1 MPLAAAVQLA
11 SSMSSDS
18 SQPFD
23 EVSGSSVY
31 LPTVSSTI
39 TFATE
44 SDALLASL
52 LGKYDSVHW
61 EVIDDILEVI
71 RNAQFDTS
79 NVTFRRLEDYYDKI
93 AGERRSLAQRR
104 TSYTTYQASTPK
116 VPLLVVDLTAALIFS
131 ESRSPIDLSYRRNFG
146 EGTLKTMSLVHR
158 SWTKMGNQNLTCTNM
173 HEHA

>member
-1 MPLAAAVQLA
+1 
-11 SSMSSDS
+11 MSSDS

-71 RNAQFDTS
+71 RNTQFDTS
-79 NVTFRRLEDYYDKI
+79 NVTFRRLEDYRVCP
-93 AGERRSLAQRR
+93 AGR
-104 TSYTTYQASTPK
+104 TSAGAIGLAGREATQGGRTP
-116 VPLLVVDLTAALIFS
+116 VVLLVQAPVQAFRVL
-131 ESRSPIDLSYRRNFG
+131 G
-146 EGTLKTMSLVHR
+146 
-158 SWTKMGNQNLTCTNM
+158 
-173 HEHA
+173 